1 MSARIEG
8 LAETRKLADAEALL
22 AMAKE
27 SPARVAVH
35 DKVGWLGLFA
45 RQGMIEDPVG
55 AAPHRRGE
63 GTDGKSG
70 SIDPLD
76 AFYETFIAPND
87 ISLVSSLDV
96 VAGNEVAR
104 DVVIS
109 TRLMHGAQ
117 ADVSAYLLY
126 EIVAEDGA
134 LRIAR
139 LGAHWEV
146 MDMSL
151 RVMGKGLRGLLAV
164 NAITLRMLRI
174 EGLAGLTGYL
184 RGFSG
189 IGGQGPATLEKFAT
203 AVRGRDAHSLA
214 SLFTEHDASV
224 EWPIGDKLT
233 PAELISRLPEG
244 AEWRFERPQNSG
256 FVTAC
261 RFSLSGPAPRQ
272 GIAFF
277 YFDRQ
282 SRRIEKARF
291 FFAADAA

>member
-1 MSARIEG
+1 M
-8 LAETRKLADAEALL
+8 DAEALL
-22 AMAKE
+22 ALAKE

-45 RQGMIEDPVG
+45 RQGMVEDPVG

-63 GTDGKSG
+63 GVDGKP
-70 SIDPLD
+70 DPLD
-76 AFYETFIAPND
+76 AFYETFIAPNE

-96 VAGNEVAR
+96 VAGREVAR

-117 ADVSAYLLY
+117 AEVAAYLLY
-126 EIVAEDGA
+126 EIVDEDGA

-139 LGAHWEV
+139 LGAHWQV

-164 NAITLRMLRI
+164 NAITLRMLRT
-174 EGLAGLTGYL
+174 EGLAGLAGYL

-189 IGGQGPATLEKFAT
+189 IGGQGPATLEKFAA
-203 AVRGRDAHSLA
+203 AVHSRDATALA
-214 SLFTEHDASV
+214 TLFTEHDATV
-224 EWPIGDKLT
+224 EWPIGEMLR
-233 PAELISRLPEG
+233 PADFLQRLPAG
-244 AEWRFERPQNSG
+244 AEWHFERPQNSG

-261 RFSLSGPAPRQ
+261 RFSLSGPEPCQ

-277 YFDRQ
+277 HFDRD

-291 FFAADAA
+291 FSAAPKAD

>member
-1 MSARIEG
+1 M
-8 LAETRKLADAEALL
+8 ADAEALL
-22 AMAKE
+22 AVARE
-27 SPARVAVH
+27 SPARVAAH

-45 RQGMIEDPVG
+45 RQGTIEDPVG

-63 GTDGKSG
+63 APDGKPGAS
-70 SIDPLD
+70 DPLD
-76 AFYETFIAPND
+76 AFYETFIAPNE
-87 ISLVSSLDV
+87 ISLASSLDI

-104 DVVIS
+104 DVVIT

-139 LGAHWEV
+139 LGAHWEI
-146 MDMSL
+146 MGMSL

-174 EGLAGLTGYL
+174 EGLSGLIGYL
-184 RGFSG
+184 RGLSG
-189 IGGQGPATLEKFAT
+189 IGGQGPATLEKFAE
-203 AVRGRDAHSLA
+203 AVRSRDAHALS
-214 SLFTEHDASV
+214 SLFTEHDATV
-224 EWPIGDKLT
+224 EWPIGEKLR
-233 PAELISRLPEG
+233 PAELVARLPAG
-244 AEWRFERPQNSG
+244 ATWRFERPQNSG

-261 RFSLSGPAPRQ
+261 RFTLSGPEPRQ

-277 YFDRQ
+277 HFDPG
-282 SRRIEKARF
+282 SRRIERARF